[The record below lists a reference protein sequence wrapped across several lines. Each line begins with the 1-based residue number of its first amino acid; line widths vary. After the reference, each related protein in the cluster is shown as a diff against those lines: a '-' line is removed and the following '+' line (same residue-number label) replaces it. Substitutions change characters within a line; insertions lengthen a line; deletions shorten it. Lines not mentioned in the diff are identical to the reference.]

1 MSKVF
6 SDDWMNEQGFFDAI
20 NSEEAQKIEFV
31 K

>member
-6 SDDWMNEQGFFDAI
+6 SDDWMNDQGFFDSV
-20 NSEEAQKIEFV
+20 NEEEEQKIEFI